1 MGKSD
6 LAHIQRCIT
15 TDYEKNTIQVIVVLL
30 CKNYFVI
37 PYIYCFKLFLLTIL
51 LITHL
56 LLSEN
61 QYIYIYKY
69 ICDHRTLKKST
80 SVEEK
85 VMMFCGIQEDQT
97 FDK

>member
-37 PYIYCFKLFLLTIL
+37 PYIYCFKLFSLIIL
-51 LITHL
+51 LIAHL
-56 LLSEN
+56 SLSEN
-61 QYIYIYKY
+61 QYIYIY

-85 VMMFCGIQEDQT
+85 MMTFCGIQEDQT
-97 FDK
+97 FYK